1 MVVFSAALFAPAP
14 LRAETGDERR
24 ALSLHY
30 YRGIVCF
37 EAGQYDS
44 ALTEFRSVAEI
55 DPQYKNVQKYLDKT
69 MEILEV
75 DRADALGVSQAVV
88 REGGDD
94 LLYAGK
100 AFFEKGDYRRAGE
113 AFKSILVRNPKDKF
127 ALHYLKLC
135 EEALGGKIETAA
147 KTAGPAYVADEPAI
161 LEKSVAY
168 LKDDLEEQ
176 QGQMVFY
183 EKKAERRFQR
193 DEMIRKKEK
202 ELEQQEAL
210 LAEERE
216 DYLAQVRLS
225 QKAKRI
231 SKESE
236 KWRTMKERLESKE
249 PGIAT
254 DLTEYPV
261 FINRAQQYYAN
272 MEVALRASRWH
283 SAGLNA
289 IGATVTYC
297 DALLIYFYGVK
308 SAHPAH
314 GNITRLLR
322 EHVRRSDAAEH
333 IEHLRALL
341 NLQLLVQDEAR
352 PINRSEALFLTDK
365 AKKVVEWCRT
375 LLP

>member
-1 MVVFSAALFAPAP
+1 MVVFSAALFGPAR

-24 ALSLHY
+24 SLSLHY

-44 ALTEFRSVAEI
+44 ALAEFRTVSEV
-55 DPQYKNVQKYLDKT
+55 DPHYKYVQKYLDKT
-69 MEILEV
+69 TEILEV
-75 DRADALGVSQAVV
+75 NRADVLGVDQAMV
-88 REGGDD
+88 REGGED
-94 LLYAGK
+94 LLFVGK
-100 AFFEKGDYRRAGE
+100 AFYEKGDFRRAGE

-135 EEALGGKIETAA
+135 EEAWGGKIETAA
-147 KTAGPAYVADEPAI
+147 KTSGPAYIADEPAI

-176 QGQMVFY
+176 QDRMAFY
-183 EKKAERRFQR
+183 EKKAERRLQR

-202 ELEQQEAL
+202 ELEQQEGL
-210 LAEERE
+210 LAEEKE
-216 DYLAQVRLS
+216 DYLAQLRLS

-231 SKESE
+231 NKESE
-236 KWRTMKERLESKE
+236 KWRTMKERLETKE

-254 DLTEYPV
+254 ELTEYPV
-261 FINRAQQYYAN
+261 FSNRAQQYYAH
-272 MEVALRASRWH
+272 MEEALRASRWH

-289 IGATVTYC
+289 IGAAVTYC
-297 DALLIYFYGVK
+297 DAVLIYFYGVK

-322 EHVRRSDAAEH
+322 EYVRRSDAAEH
-333 IEHLRALL
+333 IGHLRALL